1 MIFEDRRDAG
11 RKLAHRVAA
20 LKAVDPLVLGVPRG
34 GIVVAAEVAEA
45 LKAPLDV
52 LIARKIGS
60 PHNEELAI
68 GAVAVDGTL
77 LIDETLTKALRVP
90 DSYVKQQ
97 VEKER
102 REIERRTRYYRG
114 NHPAPV
120 LKGRTLI
127 VVDDG
132 VATGMTIKAA
142 LRYLKPQGAERVVL
156 ALPVAPA
163 DTAQEL
169 RREVDE
175 LIVLHT
181 PEPFYAVGQWYS
193 LFDQTSDDEVVEILD
208 SIRDQYPGDNKT
220 PE

>member
-1 MIFEDRRDAG
+1 VIFEDRRDAG

>member
-11 RKLAHRVAA
+11 RKLAQRVAA
-20 LKAVDPLVLGVPRG
+20 VKAVDPLVLAVPRG
-34 GIVVAAEVAEA
+34 GIVVAAEVAQA
-45 LKAPLDV
+45 LRAPLDV

-77 LIDETLTKALRVP
+77 LIDESLTKALRVP

-208 SIRDQYPGDNKT
+208 SIRDLYPGDNKT
-220 PE
+220 PA